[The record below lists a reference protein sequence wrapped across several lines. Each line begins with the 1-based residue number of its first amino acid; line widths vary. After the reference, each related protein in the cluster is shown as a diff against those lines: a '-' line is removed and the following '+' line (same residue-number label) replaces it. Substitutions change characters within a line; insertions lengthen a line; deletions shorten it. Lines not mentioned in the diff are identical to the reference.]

1 MRYEYVLIAIVA
13 LMWGGYPLV
22 ARSSGVG
29 GPMGALV
36 LTIAGLIPIT
46 GAVMWQGGAMRPAMP
61 ELIRLTIAGVMMGIG
76 LVAFNAVANSRQLE
90 ASISIPI
97 IDTAML
103 IVTVIG
109 AIVFFAEPITV
120 KKTIGVALLVAGIL
134 VLKPA

>member
-1 MRYEYVLIAIVA
+1 MRYEYLCIVITA
-13 LMWGGYPLV
+13 LAWGGYPLV

-29 GPMGALV
+29 GPVGALM
-36 LTIAGLIPIT
+36 LTLAGLLPIT
-46 GAVMWQGGAMRPAMP
+46 VAVIWQGGAIKLAAP
-61 ELIRLTIAGVMMGIG
+61 EVIRLTIAGAMMGVG

-109 AIVFFAEPITV
+109 AIVFFAEPITL
-120 KKTIGVALLVAGIL
+120 KKAIGVALLVAGIL